1 MSHCKWCFGEW
12 KYRLSSKTGAY
23 QLPEQQEQLKAYFN
37 AAQVVVSIYQ
47 ATPNASG
54 TFPDG
59 RRHLSIPLDPS
70 SYPHGWLVRS
80 LVIRNS
86 FPLPSVQQRSRFTT
100 GTNLFLQKLHSLAE
114 KAGSI
119 PMEAFWRKTLQ
130 GFTKPTPLGIKPVVS
145 LMRKSN
151 MANRMHT

>member
-12 KYRLSSKTGAY
+12 KYRLSSKTGAGINC
-23 QLPEQQEQLKAYFN
+23 PNNKKLKAYFN

-59 RRHLSIPLDPS
+59 RRHLSIHLDPS

-80 LVIRNS
+80 LVISFLSFYQAFSKGQDLQLEPICSYRNYIAWLKKQDLS
-86 FPLPSVQQRSRFTT
+86 QL
-100 GTNLFLQKLHSLAE
+100 
-114 KAGSI
+114 
-119 PMEAFWRKTLQ
+119 EAFWRKTLQ
-130 GFTKPTPLGIKPVVS
+130 GFLNQPHWG
-145 LMRKSN
+145 
-151 MANRMHT
+151 